1 LPYISR
7 SEVLSP
13 KMKLLPIVVLAQKA
27 FQYVIQTCSTY
38 QIDESHALK
47 HSMEVFHMANKIYQK
62 EVVKFP
68 YLQAQ
73 QDIIFMSAI
82 LHDMCDKKY
91 MPEDEGVLK
100 IQKYLS
106 KNNMMEERDITM
118 LGKIISTMSYSKVKE
133 YGFPELGDYQ
143 LAYHIVREA
152 DLLAAYDIDRCMIYS
167 MYKEGLDYEGAL
179 KRTISIFDERILKYR
194 SDRLFI
200 TAYSKNLSLRLH
212 DRAVSELE
220 VLRKLL

>member
-1 LPYISR
+1 
-7 SEVLSP
+7 
-13 KMKLLPIVVLAQKA
+13 MKFKPVVLLAQQA
-27 FQYVIQTCSTY
+27 FQYVMQTCNKY

-47 HSMEVFHMANKIYQK
+47 HSMEVFHMTNKIYQK
-62 EVVKFP
+62 EVMKFP
-68 YLQAQ
+68 YLQQ
-73 QDIIFMSAI
+73 QKEVIFLSAI

-91 MPEDEGVLK
+91 MPEDTGIVQ
-100 IQKYLS
+100 IQKYLK
-106 KNNMMEERDITM
+106 KNEMLEQTEITM

-133 YGFPELGDYQ
+133 YGFPELGEYQ

-179 KRTISIFDERILKYR
+179 KRTIGVFDERVLKYR
-194 SDRLFI
+194 SDRLFV
-200 TAYSKNLSLRLH
+200 TAYSQNLSLKLH

>member
-1 LPYISR
+1 
-7 SEVLSP
+7 
-13 KMKLLPIVVLAQKA
+13 MKITPIVVLAQKA
-27 FQYVIQTCSTY
+27 FQYVIQTCNKY

-47 HSMEVFHMANKIYQK
+47 HSMEVFHMTNKIYQK
-62 EVVKFP
+62 EVLKFP
-68 YLQAQ
+68 FLQEQ
-73 QDIIFMSAI
+73 KDVIFMSAI

-91 MPEDEGVLK
+91 MPEDAGITQIK
-100 IQKYLS
+100 KYLS
-106 KNNMMEERDITM
+106 KNEMMEETKITM
-118 LGKIISTMSYSKVKE
+118 LGKIIATMSYSKVKE

-179 KRTISIFDERILKYR
+179 KRTIGLFDERVLKYR

-200 TAYSKNLSLRLH
+200 TAYSQNLSLRLH
-212 DRAVSELE
+212 DKAIAELE
-220 VLRKLL
+220 ILRKLLVEDSRKK

>member
-1 LPYISR
+1 
-7 SEVLSP
+7 
-13 KMKLLPIVVLAQKA
+13 MKLTPIVILAQKA
-27 FQYVIQTCSTY
+27 FQYVIQTCNKY

-47 HSMEVFHMANKIYQK
+47 HSMEVFHMTNKIYQK
-62 EVVKFP
+62 EVMKFP
-68 YLQAQ
+68 YLESQKQ
-73 QDIIFMSAI
+73 VIFLSAI

-91 MPEDEGVLK
+91 MPEDAGIVQ
-100 IQKYLS
+100 IQKYLA
-106 KNNMMEERDITM
+106 KNDM
-118 LGKIISTMSYSKVKE
+118 LEHPEISMVGKIISSMSYSKVKE

-167 MYKEGLDYEGAL
+167 MFREGLDYEGAL
-179 KRTISIFDERILKYR
+179 KRTITLFDERVLNYR
-194 SDRLFI
+194 NDRLFV

-212 DRAVSELE
+212 DKAVSELE